1 MSAMLK
7 EIAEQDVISL
17 SFATRLLLSELERD
31 IMIDRALEGLADIG
45 HSPRA
50 GLFLVED
57 EHLELK
63 GGMVDNSL
71 VRPRFRVSL
80 TEPLL
85 AEFLKAKKPE
95 LLALT
100 HVADGVP
107 WTGFGE
113 EAGQGRCLCA
123 PMVAADNKVIGLCTL
138 EFAGHTSLEKC
149 LSQPLVLFLTVVA
162 MGLETARLFNLAVMD
177 GLTGLF
183 IRRYFDVRLAEE
195 VARVKRY
202 GGQVAL
208 AMLDI
213 DHFKRVNDTYGHQ
226 VGDEVLKQTASII
239 KDTVR
244 NQVDVVCRYGGEEF
258 VIIMPSTDL
267 PGAELVG
274 ERIRRRRQ
282 DYSFPGPS
290 GPIKITISCG
300 ISCMDQETAVS
311 GNELLHR
318 ADMSLYQAKDSGRN
332 KVQVWRG

>member
-1 MSAMLK
+1 MTAMLK
-7 EIAEQDVISL
+7 EIAEQDIVSL

-31 IMIDRALEGLADIG
+31 IMVERALEGLADIG
-45 HSPRA
+45 HSSRVA
-50 GLFLVED
+50 LFLID
-57 EHLELK
+57 GDHLELK
-63 GGMVDNSL
+63 GAMVDNSL
-71 VRPRFRVSL
+71 SRPQFQVELRD
-80 TEPLL
+80 PLV
-85 AEFLKAKKPE
+85 AGFVKSKKPE
-95 LLALT
+95 LLPVS
-100 HVADGVP
+100 HIGDGVP
-107 WTGFGE
+107 WLGSGE
-113 EAGQGRCLCA
+113 GEGQGRCLCA
-123 PMVAADNKVIGLCTL
+123 PMVAADNKVIGLATL
-138 EFAGHTSLEKC
+138 EFPAGSSLEEC

-162 MGLETARLFNLAVMD
+162 VGLETARLFTLAVMD

-213 DHFKRVNDTYGHQ
+213 DHFKRINDTYGHQ

-258 VIIMPSTDL
+258 VVIMPNTDL

-282 DYSFPGPS
+282 DYSFPGPQ
-290 GPIKITISCG
+290 GPIKITLSCG
-300 ISCMDQETAVS
+300 ISCMDQATTVS
-311 GNELLHR
+311 AHELLHR
-318 ADMSLYQAKDSGRN
+318 ADMALYQAKESGRN
-332 KVQVWRG
+332 KVQVWRQ